1 MSKTTRR
8 DMLKLLGGAAIATT
22 GVLSLGRSAF
32 AADKAKI
39 VIIGGG
45 IGGITTAK
53 YLRLINK
60 DVKITIIE
68 PNSKYT
74 FCPGSNEI
82 LVGEPLS
89 DFERSYDHTRKRY
102 DFDIV
107 ADKVASIDFDKK
119 SVKTAGGTALQYDS
133 LVISPG
139 PTFVFD
145 DIEGYSQGLA
155 ETKILHAWKAG
166 KQTTMLRDQIKAM
179 PQGGTMVIA
188 TPSMP
193 FRCPPAPYERASFV
207 AEWME
212 KNNPKGKIIILDKN
226 PGFIFQIQY
235 SKYWEDN
242 FGFGTDNARIERI
255 TSQDGGS
262 VAKVDA
268 KNMTITNAHGDTIK
282 ADVINVI
289 PTNQPNELAIKSGLK
304 KVDFGI
310 EVNKHDMSVDGHKD
324 VYLIGDSADF
334 LVKTGYLAA
343 NQAKVVAQAIDDR
356 LHGKEPGQPIYTN
369 NCVAKAAKDNFGMSI
384 ADTFRERDGKLLLAQ
399 TVQDP
404 FPEEID
410 NPFLHHIRA
419 AVSDN
424 WQRSFRRAV
433 FD

>member
-1 MSKTTRR
+1 MSQTTRR
-8 DMLKLLGGAAIATT
+8 DMLKFLGGSAIAST
-22 GVLSLGRSAF
+22 GILGLGKSAF
-32 AADKAKI
+32 AASKAKV

-68 PNSKYT
+68 PNSEYT

-89 DFERSYDHTRKRY
+89 NFVRTYDHTRKRY
-102 DFDIV
+102 DFDMV

-119 SVKTAGGTALQYDS
+119 SVKTKGGTTLQYDS

-139 PTFVFD
+139 PTFLFD

-166 KQTTMLRDQIKAM
+166 KQTTMLRDQVRAM

-193 FRCPPAPYERASFV
+193 FRCPPAPYERASFL

-212 KNNPKGKIIILDKN
+212 KNNPKAKIIILDKN

-235 SKYWEDN
+235 SKYWKDN

-255 TSQDGGS
+255 SSQDGGG

-289 PTNQPNELAIKSGLK
+289 PTNKPNKLTTDSGLK
-304 KVDFGI
+304 EVDFGI
-310 EVNKHDMSVDGHKD
+310 EVNKHDMSIEGHKD

-334 LVKTGYLAA
+334 LVKTGYLAS
-343 NQAKVVAQAIDDR
+343 NQGKVVAQAIDDR
-356 LHGKEPGQPIYTN
+356 LHGKNPGQPIYTN
-369 NCVAKAAKDNFGMSI
+369 NCVAKASKDNFGMSI
-384 ADTFRERDGKLLLAQ
+384 ADTFREREGKLITAQ

-404 FPEEID
+404 FPAEID